1 MKVDIWS
8 DVRCPFCYIGKRKFE
23 LALAEFEHTDEIE
36 IEWHSFELDPMAVT
50 LPEANPIDHL
60 AQIKGQS
67 REWALEM
74 TNHVAK
80 VASEVGLQFNM
91 EKAVVANSFNAHR
104 LIQLAKANDLGNEI
118 EERLFKDYFISGK
131 NIDDKEVLIAAGM
144 EVGLDRL
151 AIEMMLE
158 SESFTDEVR
167 MDEAMARQIGISG
180 VPFFIFNKNLAVSG
194 AQAPDTFLGAMEQ
207 AYSSFASS

>member
-1 MKVDIWS
+1 
-8 DVRCPFCYIGKRKFE
+8 
-23 LALAEFEHTDEIE
+23 
-36 IEWHSFELDPMAVT
+36 
-50 LPEANPIDHL
+50 
-60 AQIKGQS
+60 
-67 REWALEM
+67 
-74 TNHVAK
+74 
-80 VASEVGLQFNM
+80 
-91 EKAVVANSFNAHR
+91 
-104 LIQLAKANDLGNEI
+104 
-118 EERLFKDYFISGK
+118 
-131 NIDDKEVLIAAGM
+131 VLIAAGM
-144 EVGLDRL
+144 DVGLDRL